1 MCLTVLHKVG
11 VVPSHQVAEKKE
23 QPQNPPD
30 DTAAVVGG
38 PKIGIYAIPWP
49 IDVLLAPQWRLAGCM
64 VGHNPSLSASVINLF
79 MFFSS
84 K

>member
-38 PKIGIYAIPWP
+38 PKIGIYVPYLDQLKSYLHPSEGLLVVWLAITHPC
-49 IDVLLAPQWRLAGCM
+49 LHL
-64 VGHNPSLSASVINLF
+64 
-79 MFFSS
+79 
-84 K
+84 